1 MLTTKPIFWRRY
13 RHRWYSSQTTSN
25 RKRKIQEL
33 LLLLLVV
40 AIANT
45 IAMVFLEGLPI
56 RDAAWLTMTT
66 MTTVGYGD
74 ISAETDLGRLATVL
88 LMYLFGIFLLAQI
101 VGEWID
107 YRISQKE
114 RMRKGLWRWKM
125 EDHIVIV
132 NTPESYGAR
141 YLRILVEQ
149 IRSTP
154 KLTDYPIEVLSADF
168 TEGLPAEI
176 SAMGVVLHHGRPEG
190 RASLAEV
197 DIQLAS
203 YIILLA
209 VDTSDY
215 RSDSL
220 TLDVLDQ
227 LKSFD
232 IQGHVVAECV
242 LESNRV
248 RLKRNGADA
257 VIRPVRAY
265 PELMVRA
272 MAAPGTEEILE
283 DLFKHEGNHTR
294 RYDIE
299 FEGKSWGE
307 MACNILLQGL
317 GTPMGY
323 LDIEKQI
330 VTNPA
335 PEKLVS
341 GTAIFVIANQNSVP
355 DAEKIAACIA

>member
-1 MLTTKPIFWRRY
+1 MLPIKPLLWRRY
-13 RHRWYSSQTTSN
+13 RHRWYSSQTTSD

-33 LLLLLVV
+33 LLLLFIVV
-40 AIANT
+40 IANT
-45 IAMVFLEGLPI
+45 IAMVIFEGLSF
-56 RDAAWLTMTT
+56 RNAAWLTMTT

-114 RMRKGLWRWKM
+114 RMRKGHWRWKM
-125 EDHIVIV
+125 KDHIVIV
-132 NTPESYGAR
+132 NTPEFNGAR

-149 IRSTP
+149 IRGTP
-154 KLTDYPIEVLSADF
+154 KLTDYPIEVLSASF
-168 TEGLPAEI
+168 TDGLPPDI

-190 RASLAEV
+190 RADLADV
-197 DIQLAS
+197 DIALAS
-203 YIILLA
+203 YIILMA

-232 IQGHVVAECV
+232 VQAHIVAECV
-242 LESNRV
+242 QESNRV
-248 RLKRNGADA
+248 RLKRNGAHA

-272 MAAPGTEEILE
+272 LAAPGTEAILE
-283 DLFKHEGNHTR
+283 DLFQHAGNHPR

-299 FEGKSWGE
+299 FTAKSWGK
-307 MACNILLQGL
+307 MACNILSQGL

-323 LDIEKQI
+323 LDIEQQI
-330 VTNPA
+330 VTNP
-335 PEKLVS
+335 PPDQLVS
-341 GTAIFVIANQNSVP
+341 GTAIFVIASQDSAP
-355 DAEKIAACIA
+355 EPEKVAACIS

>member
-1 MLTTKPIFWRRY
+1 MK
-13 RHRWYSSQTTSN
+13 
-25 RKRKIQEL
+25 
-33 LLLLLVV
+33 
-40 AIANT
+40 
-45 IAMVFLEGLPI
+45 
-56 RDAAWLTMTT
+56 
-66 MTTVGYGD
+66 
-74 ISAETDLGRLATVL
+74 
-88 LMYLFGIFLLAQI
+88 
-101 VGEWID
+101 
-107 YRISQKE
+107 
-114 RMRKGLWRWKM
+114 
-125 EDHIVIV
+125 DHIVIV
-132 NTPESYGAR
+132 NTPEFNGAR

-154 KLTDYPIEVLSADF
+154 KLSDYPIEVLSASFAD
-168 TEGLPAEI
+168 GLPADI

-190 RASLAEV
+190 RADLADV
-197 DIQLAS
+197 DIELAS
-203 YIILLA
+203 YIILMA

-232 IQGHVVAECV
+232 VQAHIVAECV
-242 LESNRV
+242 QESNRV

-323 LDIEKQI
+323 LDREKGI

-335 PEKLVS
+335 PDQLVS
-341 GTAIFVIANQNSVP
+341 GTAIFVIANQSSTP
-355 DAEKIAACIA
+355 DPEKVAACIS

>member
-1 MLTTKPIFWRRY
+1 M
-13 RHRWYSSQTTSN
+13 
-25 RKRKIQEL
+25 
-33 LLLLLVV
+33 LLLLVI

-45 IAMVFLEGLPI
+45 VAMVIFEGLSY

-74 ISAETDLGRLATVL
+74 MSAETDLGRLATVL

-132 NTPESYGAR
+132 NTPESNGAR

-149 IRSTP
+149 IRTTP
-154 KLTDYPIEVLSADF
+154 MLTDYPIEVLSADF
-168 TEGLPAEI
+168 EEGLPPEI

-197 DIQLAS
+197 DIQLAR

-209 VDTSDY
+209 VDTSNY
-215 RSDSL
+215 RSDSI

-232 IQGHVVAECV
+232 IKGHVVAECV

-299 FEGKSWGE
+299 FESKPWGK
-307 MACNILLQGL
+307 MACNLLMQGL

-323 LDIEKQI
+323 LDREKGI

-335 PEKLVS
+335 PDQLVS
-341 GTAIFVIANQNSVP
+341 GTAIFVIANQDSVP
-355 DAEKIAACIA
+355 DPGEVAACIGDSILSPNTN